1 MAPYLMK
8 VAGPFIFVGRGDVV
22 CVDQRNAGLG
32 QHRKKKS

>member
-22 CVDQRNAGLG
+22 CVKGTLASVSIA
-32 QHRKKKS
+32 KKKS